1 MSMPWTNSE
10 FVPTTNVNESRG
22 YAVRAGRPAPAAP
35 YGAGGTETYLAEV
48 FGLGKFHKAGLIEEM
63 STGRTWCLQSDE
75 GASLGGTNRAPAPL
89 LHWLAGLQADVASRI
104 VAVARSRSIALE
116 YVHVGVSQGLAAKG
130 SFARG
135 EAVALI
141 FGLDWDFDIRTAATE
156 TEIDDI
162 VDTAMRASPA
172 VAAMRDA
179 KEGLFALHTNGQST
193 SLEGLTAWEKPTVV
207 DPNDR
212 YRTLPR
218 ATGEKTEQIFTFVD
232 GGGKPAEAQ
241 AKTAP
246 HSSRDDASEVP
257 IDFYVD
263 ARGELDLETG
273 LMRASTGVPDRTS
286 DRWLILMD
294 PNGQLAPTPLA
305 MFAIGTAFCYHTQ
318 LSRYVNVRRLD
329 LADSSLAQ
337 LATYTS
343 VDPNNNETAPAG
355 EIRTDMFLNGGASQD
370 ETRSLLRVAAN
381 TCFVHR
387 AMSVEVSM
395 TTDISVHRG
404 NATRLGDSLT

>member
-1 MSMPWTNSE
+1 MSMPGSSGG

-22 YAVRAGRPAPAAP
+22 YAVRAATSTPAAP
-35 YGAGGTETYLAEV
+35 YGAGGTETYLSEV
-48 FGLGKFHKAGLIEEM
+48 FGLGKFHKVGLIEAM

-75 GASLGGTNRAPAPL
+75 GASLGGTNLAPAPL

-116 YVHVGVSQGLAAKG
+116 YVHVGVSQGLASKG

-156 TEIDDI
+156 TEIDDV
-162 VDTAMRASPA
+162 VDTAMRTSPA

-179 KEGLFALHTNGQST
+179 KEGFFALHINGQPT

-207 DPNDR
+207 DPSGR
-212 YRTLPR
+212 YCTIPG

-232 GGGKPAEAQ
+232 GGGQPAEAQ
-241 AKTAP
+241 AKIAT
-246 HSSRDDASEVP
+246 HSSRDDASDVP
-257 IDFYVD
+257 VDFYVD

-286 DRWLILMD
+286 DRWVILMD
-294 PNGQLAPTPLA
+294 AQGQLAPTPLA

-337 LATYTS
+337 LTTYRS
-343 VDPNNNETAPAG
+343 VDPDSNGTAPAG
-355 EIRTDMFLNGGASQD
+355 EILTDMFLNGGASQD
-370 ETRSLLRVAAN
+370 DTRSLLRVAAN

-387 AMSVEVSM
+387 AMSVEVAM
-395 TTDISVHRG
+395 TTDISAHTV
-404 NATRLGDSLT
+404 